1 MARFFWAK
9 EEIILAADL
18 ADDRGWKGPNSQTP
32 EVIELSNLLR
42 SASIHPRELRDEN
55 FRSASSVSLKVNNL
69 IASHPNSRKKGL
81 RTSASELSVVEDFI
95 NDRAGMKQAAAEIRD
110 RIRAGHL

>member
-1 MARFFWAK
+1 MARFFWTR

-18 ADDRGWKGPNSQTP
+18 VDDRGWKGPNSQTP

-55 FRSASSVSLKVNNL
+55 FRSPNSVSLKVNNL
-69 IASHPNSRKKGL
+69 IASHPNSRTKGL
-81 RTSASELSVVEDFI
+81 RTSASEFPVVEDFI
-95 NDRAGMKQAAAEIRD
+95 NVRTGMKQVAAAVRD